1 MNLRGDVVPRQPG
14 SPREEERVV
23 LCGFNSEIGEGQQK
37 KTAWRLNETN
47 SALLGRERASLPTS
61 SCQVGPR
68 ASSLRRSL
76 AAGDAEATKS
86 DVRLSKDALK
96 GKQDL
101 GMPRQPGGPPLP
113 SRCPWLFPGAICW
126 LGYPGGRVTRVASFE
141 TGRWGAIGSFTTAG
155 PQDKVPPDQDHFL
168 TCQGP

>member
-1 MNLRGDVVPRQPG
+1 MWYPDSLADRGRKKELFCAVLTLRLGRG
-14 SPREEERVV
+14 SR
-23 LCGFNSEIGEGQQK
+23 K

-47 SALLGRERASLPTS
+47 SALLGQERASLPTS

-76 AAGDAEATKS
+76 AAGDAESTKN

-101 GMPRQPGGPPLP
+101 GMPHQPGGPPLP
-113 SRCPWLFPGAICW
+113 SHCPWLFPGVICW
-126 LGYPGGRVTRVASFE
+126 LGYPRGRVTWAASFE

-155 PQDKVPPDQDHFL
+155 PQGKEVSPDWDHFL
-168 TCQGP
+168 TCQGL